1 MFKYQNTKTNVKF
14 TTSMI
19 DRHLFDTHQY
29 IMWKPLTVW
38 VNVRNKKMHIFEHTY
53 TFREIV
59 LPVSCMAKAHPEK
72 SPLILFQLILNQ
84 PRYNVIRKSK
94 TVKTLTLSL
103 LQKVNSPNLL
113 CFNIN
118 PPLSQHIFLKLTKH
132 WYQYQNLFIALS
144 YVS

>member
-1 MFKYQNTKTNVKF
+1 MKNLPPQWLTDISVWYASTYYVKTIDGMSKCTKQK
-14 TTSMI
+14 
-19 DRHLFDTHQY
+19 L
-29 IMWKPLTVW
+29 
-38 VNVRNKKMHIFEHTY
+38 HIIEQTY
-53 TFREIV
+53 TFRDIV

-84 PRYNVIRKSK
+84 PRYNLIRKSQ

-103 LQKVNSPNLL
+103 LQKVNSLNLL

-132 WYQYQNLFIALS
+132 WYQYQNLFITLS